1 MNPIKRIIYQYGIP
15 TIGRILNRNNKFV
28 NVIYY
33 HDIVQGKG
41 YSFQQTNIEIFKKQ
55 MQYIASHGYTTLRF
69 DDLKTEVDEAYD
81 SKKIIIVFDDGWKS
95 NYMEIYDYMKS
106 LGLKYSIYLAV
117 KEIGVNPDYLTWDQV
132 RLMHDEGI
140 VGFGT
145 HTYTHPHI
153 DAISNIDVEVEFKK
167 ADAIFE
173 AELGYKP
180 LDFCYP
186 YGTYSEETNE
196 YISSH
201 LEYKRIYTSRLMYSY
216 RQNGKI
222 IFGRNGINGDEP
234 FIVFVSKLK
243 GYYNVWR
250 KILG

>member
-1 MNPIKRIIYQYGIP
+1 MNPIKKIIYQYGIP
-15 TIGRILNRNNKFV
+15 FIGRICNGRNKFV

-33 HDIVQGKG
+33 HDIVSGKG
-41 YSFQQTNIEIFKKQ
+41 NSFQQTNIDVFKRQ
-55 MQYIASHGYTTLRF
+55 MQYIASQGYQTLRF
-69 DDLKTEVDEAYD
+69 DDLKSEKDEAFGR
-81 SKKIIIVFDDGWKS
+81 KKIVIVFDDGWKS
-95 NYMEIYDYMKS
+95 NYTEIYEFMKS
-106 LGLKYSIYLAV
+106 LGIKYSIYLAV
-117 KEIGVNPDYLTWDQV
+117 KEIGANPDYLTWNQV

-140 VGFGT
+140 VGFGA

-153 DAISNIDVEVEFKK
+153 DAIINIDVDVEFKM

-201 LEYKRIYTSRLMYSY
+201 LVYKRIYTSRLMYSY

-222 IFGRNGINGDEP
+222 IFGRNGISGDEP
-234 FIVFVSKLK
+234 FRVFVSKLK